1 MNLSNIPQKARWNII
16 QSLLN
21 DNFQKIVVELT
32 RASATTKTY
41 FTSEDA
47 LNTAL
52 PNAQDGDIAFVGE
65 TFPGTV
71 YEYKDGAWTN
81 TEIPA
86 SAVVSLADYATKV
99 ELKEDKQE
107 LENLI
112 AKLTPQRVES
122 EAAMQAM
129 IQSGQYDEQQIY
141 YVAE

>member
-21 DNFQKIVVELT
+21 DNFQKIVVELA

-86 SAVVSLADYATKV
+86 SAVTSLADYATKV

-107 LENLI
+107 LANLI